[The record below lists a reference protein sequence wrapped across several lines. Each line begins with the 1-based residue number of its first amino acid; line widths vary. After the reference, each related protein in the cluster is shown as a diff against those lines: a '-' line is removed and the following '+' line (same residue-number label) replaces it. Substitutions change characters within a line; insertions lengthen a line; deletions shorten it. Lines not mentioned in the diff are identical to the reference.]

1 MVCHGNITTYI
12 YIFTI
17 KEMMKLLHLENN
29 ANTILGRGENDMK
42 FIRGNYSVQL
52 M

>member
-1 MVCHGNITTYI
+1 MSRQHHYI
-12 YIFTI
+12 HLYFTI

-42 FIRGNYSVQL
+42 IIRGNYSVQL